1 MALSGILVRWIS
13 DDMQE
18 DPEVLVGRLERLL
31 EPEIRRAAEL
41 FVRPEPEPL
50 P

>member
-1 MALSGILVRWIS
+1 
-13 DDMQE
+13 MQE
-18 DPEVLVGRLERLL
+18 VPVVLVVGLERLL
-31 EPEIRRAAEL
+31 EPEIRHAAEL